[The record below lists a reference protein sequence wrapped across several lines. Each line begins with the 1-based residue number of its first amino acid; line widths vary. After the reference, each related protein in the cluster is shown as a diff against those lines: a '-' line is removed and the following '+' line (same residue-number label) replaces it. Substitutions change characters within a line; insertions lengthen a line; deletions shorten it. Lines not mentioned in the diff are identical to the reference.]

1 MAADVSDVLV
11 MVEVGLVNLLEVV
24 EAGKLL
30 LGFGVSGKLV
40 ILDTSWVLT
49 EWVLVHVSLLG
60 LCVLVKTVL
69 MGTVPVLTEVGA
81 SVMML
86 VGSVSRTEVEV
97 SACVGN
103 TVVIL
108 VGPGGVVAITVVE
121 VKTVSGMVGVD
132 GTVLLGSISI
142 HGVVGEVG
150 TIVTDIDSGHGVV
163 EETVTMGVVSVE
175 EVIRED
181 VIGEVLVVLDET
193 EVGKVVTEEE
203 PGLSVLEEL
212 MEVGSIE
219 LIPVEEEEDDIDT
232 VDIEEE
238 MIVLKEVVIAL
249 VDVPTTGNEDVGE
262 TLEVLYGVVR
272 IDVVAMLVDTVL
284 TIWEV
289 DRVGKLAVIEVAGVD
304 MSVEVVIMVVAVV
317 SALVADVGV
326 DVMVAVGSEVI
337 KVDSGVV
344 SVVEVAAVCGVETEV
359 GLGSPLVVVVTVLV
373 VTGVELVNVGE
384 LTVSVGVTEDVT
396 GGVGVVRVTWDSV
409 EVSLVPVVLQVDVA

>member
-1 MAADVSDVLV
+1 MAAGVSDVLV

-108 VGPGGVVAITVVE
+108 VGLGGVVAITVVE

-219 LIPVEEEEDDIDT
+219 LTPVEEEEDDIDT

-289 DRVGKLAVIEVAGVD
+289 DRVGKLAVIEVADAAAAHTWSPCCLLPACPPLPTLTHLPWTGPL
-304 MSVEVVIMVVAVV
+304 SPGPGPCGTPTRTTSRK
-317 SALVADVGV
+317 SAR
-326 DVMVAVGSEVI
+326 SCQEST
-337 KVDSGVV
+337 SGTR
-344 SVVEVAAVCGVETEV
+344 A
-359 GLGSPLVVVVTVLV
+359 SPSLSASTHLRASASRRTPRCRTMTSSSSPTPSQAP
-373 VTGVELVNVGE
+373 TG
-384 LTVSVGVTEDVT
+384 
-396 GGVGVVRVTWDSV
+396 
-409 EVSLVPVVLQVDVA
+409 

>member
-193 EVGKVVTEEE
+193 KVGKVVTEEE

-219 LIPVEEEEDDIDT
+219 LTPVEEEEDDIDT
-232 VDIEEE
+232 MDIEEE

-249 VDVPTTGNEDVGE
+249 VDVPSTGNEDVGE

-284 TIWEV
+284 TIWGV
-289 DRVGKLAVIEVAGVD
+289 DRVGKLAVIEVAGVVV
-304 MSVEVVIMVVAVV
+304 SAEVVILVVAVV
-317 SALVADVGV
+317 SALVGDVGV

-373 VTGVELVNVGE
+373 VTGVEVVNVGE